1 MLTSLIFA
9 FALQTVPPQPKAV
22 LWEYAATDITAAAVT
37 DFLVCLDGQP
47 TSACARVPVSAGVPF
62 VSDPLLRTYSWTIPA
77 ITPGGHSVAVQACT
91 ADLAMCSPGS
101 STKFTF
107 VIVPAD
113 VKSIRVQ

>member
-1 MLTSLIFA
+1 MLATLTLA
-9 FALQTVPPQPKAV
+9 LALQTVPPQPKAV
-22 LWEYAATDITAAAVT
+22 LWEYASTDITAAAVT

-91 ADLAMCSPGS
+91 ADLAICNAGV
-101 STKFTF
+101 TVRFTF
-107 VIVPAD
+107 TLVPAD
-113 VKSIRVQ
+113 AKNIRVQ